1 MKIIITGASRG
12 IGYEAVLALSDNPQN
27 KILALSRDERL
38 LKTLTKS
45 AIMRNG
51 NDNVDYLQF
60 DLTNPDEEALRHKLE
75 AIGGVD
81 VLVNNAGL
89 LVNKPFEKLSEQ
101 DWLESFSVNFFG
113 VVRLI
118 RFLLPRLKASDRAHI
133 VNIAS
138 MGGFLGSVKFPGLS
152 AYSASKA
159 AIANLTECLAEEF
172 KEYKITVNALAIG
185 AVQTEMLEQAFPG
198 YHAPVTSEQMGNFL
212 AWFSIQGMQFFN
224 GKILPVSVSTP

>member
-27 KILALSRDERL
+27 KILALSRDEKL
-38 LKTLTKS
+38 LKTLAKS
-45 AIMRNG
+45 AIARNG

-89 LVNKPFEKLSEQ
+89 LVNKPFEKLSDQ
-101 DWLESFSVNFFG
+101 DWQESFAVNFFG